1 MEMIRKLR
9 IRFVVIMMSIVTIML
24 VIIFGLVLHLTKT
37 RLENDSLRMMED
49 VVSSPMALKP
59 NDKHDGPQDMNIR
72 LPFFTVLLDADGNV
86 LETRGDYYDLTD
98 ESDVTELV
106 DEALDHGGDTGT
118 LSAYN
123 LRYMIS
129 PVDET
134 HHFMR
139 DKRDA
144 NASGPDTSAPA
155 EEAGFGS
162 SGDASVNNT
171 ALVSKSE
178 AVSQT
183 GEASDQPGEA
193 ASQSGEASDQPGEAV
208 SQSGEASDQ
217 PDEVASQSGEVSGQA
232 DDDAADGSLG
242 KGMDG
247 ADLSTGKTILV
258 FTDISSEL
266 STMHNLLRN
275 CILIAIA
282 SFLIF
287 LVIAICFAH
296 WAVHPVE
303 EAWKQQ
309 RQFVSDASH
318 ELKTPL
324 TVILTNVEFLKSREF
339 DETKKLQFVDNIYTM
354 SQQMRG
360 LVESLLQLARVDNG
374 ILEKLPSERI
384 DLSKLCENESLT
396 FEVMFFEKGLML
408 ETKLAEDVHVKGAES
423 YMKQVVEILLDNAQK
438 YSDPNGTVTLGLT
451 KNAHHCT
458 LYVANPGDEIS
469 PENRK
474 NIFKRFY
481 RGDEARAMNHSYGL
495 GLAIADDIVKGM
507 KGRIWVDSENHLN
520 TFKVELPLA

>member
-37 RLENDSLRMMED
+37 RLENDSERMMEG

-59 NDKHDGPQDMNIR
+59 NDKRAGPEDMNIR
-72 LPFFTVLLDADGNV
+72 LPFFTVLLDEDGNV

-183 GEASDQPGEA
+183 GEASDQ
-193 ASQSGEASDQPGEAV
+193 SGEA
-208 SQSGEASDQ
+208 
-217 PDEVASQSGEVSGQA
+217 ASQSGEVSGQA
-232 DDDAADGSLG
+232 DDDAADGSFG

-266 STMHNLLRN
+266 STMRNLLRN

-287 LVIAICFAH
+287 LVIAICFAR

-408 ETKLAEDVHVKGAES
+408 ETKLAEDVYVKGAES
-423 YMKQVVEILLDNAQK
+423 YVKQVVEILLDNAQK

-451 KNAHHCT
+451 KDAHHCT

-507 KGRIWVDSENHLN
+507 KGRIWVDSENHRN

>member
-1 MEMIRKLR
+1 M
-9 IRFVVIMMSIVTIML
+9 
-24 VIIFGLVLHLTKT
+24 
-37 RLENDSLRMMED
+37 
-49 VVSSPMALKP
+49 
-59 NDKHDGPQDMNIR
+59 
-72 LPFFTVLLDADGNV
+72 
-86 LETRGDYYDLTD
+86 
-98 ESDVTELV
+98 
-106 DEALDHGGDTGT
+106 
-118 LSAYN
+118 
-123 LRYMIS
+123 
-129 PVDET
+129 
-134 HHFMR
+134 
-139 DKRDA
+139 
-144 NASGPDTSAPA
+144 
-155 EEAGFGS
+155 
-162 SGDASVNNT
+162 
-171 ALVSKSE
+171 
-178 AVSQT
+178 
-183 GEASDQPGEA
+183 
-193 ASQSGEASDQPGEAV
+193 
-208 SQSGEASDQ
+208 
-217 PDEVASQSGEVSGQA
+217 
-232 DDDAADGSLG
+232 
-242 KGMDG
+242 
-247 ADLSTGKTILV
+247 
-258 FTDISSEL
+258 
-266 STMHNLLRN
+266 
-275 CILIAIA
+275 
-282 SFLIF
+282 
-287 LVIAICFAH
+287 
-296 WAVHPVE
+296 
-303 EAWKQQ
+303 
-309 RQFVSDASH
+309 SDASH

-408 ETKLAEDVHVKGAES
+408 ETKLAEDVYVKGAES
-423 YMKQVVEILLDNAQK
+423 YVKQVVEILLDNAQK

>member
-178 AVSQT
+178 A
-183 GEASDQPGEA
+183 A
-193 ASQSGEASDQPGEAV
+193 

-217 PDEVASQSGEVSGQA
+217 PDEAASQTGEVSGQA

-287 LVIAICFAH
+287 LVIAICFAR

>member
-178 AVSQT
+178 A
-183 GEASDQPGEA
+183 

-217 PDEVASQSGEVSGQA
+217 PDEAASQTGEVSGQA
-232 DDDAADGSLG
+232 DDDAADGSIG

-287 LVIAICFAH
+287 LVIAICFAR

-374 ILEKLPSERI
+374 ILEKLPNERI

-451 KNAHHCT
+451 KDAHHCT

-481 RGDEARAMNHSYGL
+481 RGDGARAMTHSYGL